1 MHNGKGTMRLMQA
14 NKPIPAKVSELLVA
28 NKVIAGFLTIEN
40 VQVKDASLF
49 YMDGNA
55 QIIIDEKALYQQMK
69 QDGFSKVL
77 GQYNPERKVLE
88 ILFYIHKP

>member
-1 MHNGKGTMRLMQA
+1 
-14 NKPIPAKVSELLVA
+14 
-28 NKVIAGFLTIEN
+28 

-49 YMDGNA
+49 YMDGNTK
-55 QIIIDEKALYQQMK
+55 IGLDEKALYQQMK
-69 QDGFSKVL
+69 QDGFSKVI